1 MQTKTY
7 GRDACSIGIRSL
19 LNVNRQALLVPL
31 VNDIALV
38 VATEVGLEVDESS
51 SPLQVTVVV
60 RRPRKNHRPFHRY
73 LAVDLTEFSEE
84 AEGVDS
90 LKKCIVF
97 RCQYAGDYL
106 RWLVLLSNCFQKP
119 LRFIWLNDVKLFEL
133 VRKEHV
139 FQLVD
144 DPMPRLK
151 LSDNA
156 YSYEV
161 AHNSHQKMCTYQFML
176 QVRQLVDC
184 NRFVAVHFVKPWM
197 RFQPFEIESVC
208 KEGVE
213 RHVRK
218 QLL

>member
-90 LKKCIVF
+90 LKNAS
-97 RCQYAGDYL
+97 Y
-106 RWLVLLSNCFQKP
+106 
-119 LRFIWLNDVKLFEL
+119 
-133 VRKEHV
+133 
-139 FQLVD
+139 
-144 DPMPRLK
+144 
-151 LSDNA
+151 SDA
-156 YSYEV
+156 STRETTSV
-161 AHNSHQKMCTYQFML
+161 GSCSLAIAS
-176 QVRQLVDC
+176 R
-184 NRFVAVHFVKPWM
+184 NRSASF
-197 RFQPFEIESVC
+197 
-208 KEGVE
+208 G
-213 RHVRK
+213 
-218 QLL
+218 